1 MESVNPSS
9 TKWKEQK
16 EKRDRALVGLA
27 NLFKL
32 SFGRTAPSLGSL
44 VGDVEGFH
52 GIQVRVKFSQ
62 RRFKERPSAAG

>member
-32 SFGRTAPSLGSL
+32 SFTWIAPGLGPL
-44 VGDVEGFH
+44 VGDVDGFQAVMK
-52 GIQVRVKFSQ
+52 GSAVRTVGSW
-62 RRFKERPSAAG
+62 